1 MGLSK
6 RLAKLVVN
14 VVILLLIMIDVQMIF
29 QILGEVIQGE
39 ILRLAVTMLFLAVI
53 NIIPVVPIV
62 GIVPFLLER
71 VKENRIRRWTMQPLE
86 RTDNGIIGL
95 SVIMF
100 IVFAFTLLFLSVRRE
115 YSNPYYWI
123 AGLIPIFTTLISFIL
138 KFLIEREKKEDML
151 RAERERTLIKIKT
164 ITDERIRLDSN
175 VPFLENLTVYINE
188 IQQYV
193 EDYKDNMR
201 DFIDHNKDMQK
212 KDREAANR
220 VVANN
225 CRIHL
230 TDFFEICK
238 KQFIDYNITETPE
251 GKKRFA
257 DLENF
262 QKKLMSDLDKEIG
275 NVKTP

>member
-238 KQFIDYNITETPE
+238 KQFIDNKITETPE

-257 DLENF
+257 DLEDF
-262 QKKLMSDLDKEIG
+262 QKQLMSDLDKEIG